1 MDRTVAVCRGR
12 WGWSRPRPPSGSASG
27 SGTRSRVIS
36 GMPGSSSS
44 LPTSPSPGFR
54 WPPLP
59 SEASGKYLIH
69 DYAFAIIPTPARLP
83 ELLAAPRADRRAEKG
98 ETLLLVG
105 DIDYNAPT
113 GNGLMAA
120 DRRPDPIAAR
130 SDRVSKYEPLANAA
144 SKLQGVK
151 EQFLGGAFPGAS
163 VETLTGAKASKEV
176 YLRVAPLHR
185 WRPRGHSRFLR
196 HDPNAG

>member
-1 MDRTVAVCRGR
+1 MVPTAAAVRLR
-12 WGWSRPRPPSGSASG
+12 E
-27 SGTRSRVIS
+27 RVWDKIKGHLGNARLVLVS
-36 GMPGSSSS
+36 PDVS
-44 LPTSPSPGFR
+44 LARLPLAA
-54 WPPLP
+54 LP

-144 SKLQGVK
+144 SELQGVK
-151 EQFLGGAFPGAS
+151 EQFLGAFPGAS
-163 VETLTGAKASKEV
+163 VKTLTGAEASKEV
-176 YLRVAPLHR
+176 YLRVSRSIAGSTWSL
-185 WRPRGHSRFLR
+185 RFLR